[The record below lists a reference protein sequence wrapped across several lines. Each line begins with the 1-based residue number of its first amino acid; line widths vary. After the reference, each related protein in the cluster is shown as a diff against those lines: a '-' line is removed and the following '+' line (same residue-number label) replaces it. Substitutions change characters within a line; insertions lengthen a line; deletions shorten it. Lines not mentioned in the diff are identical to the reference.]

1 MHKHQPTMY
10 LANTNLFTHVPLSD
24 LDCFEKNQAMSGRKL
39 EKTGEALNKQLLSI
53 AWRGRTRD
61 RRHIH
66 PTWFHFQPPS
76 EVS

>member
-1 MHKHQPTMY
+1 MHKHQLTMCP
-10 LANTNLFTHVPLSD
+10 ANTNLFTHVPLSD
-24 LDCFEKNQAMSGRKL
+24 LDCFEKNQAMGGRKL

-53 AWRGRTRD
+53 AWRD